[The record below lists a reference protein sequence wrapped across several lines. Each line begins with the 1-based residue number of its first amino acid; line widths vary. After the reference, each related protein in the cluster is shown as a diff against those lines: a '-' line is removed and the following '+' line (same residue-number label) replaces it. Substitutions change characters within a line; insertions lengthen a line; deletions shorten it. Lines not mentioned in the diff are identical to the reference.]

1 MNKNTHRV
9 DPYTIHFHSFR
20 FNRTRRGLCNHTQ
33 RVQLG
38 SLIPPTH
45 ASALKF
51 APTRT
56 HKQRKEHTQFKVRFE
71 PFHCCTEL
79 RWITRRKY
87 GDISFSSKSIRRK
100 SKLQKL
106 SPLPLF
112 FFPSSLL
119 LPHELL
125 DPPKPSPRSIAHSS
139 GCNGPIAAPLGGHVN
154 QTLRFKSY

>member
-87 GDISFSSKSIRRK
+87 GDISFSSKSIRK

-112 FFPSSLL
+112 FFFPSSLCSPMSSWTPQNRL
-119 LPHELL
+119 RA
-125 DPPKPSPRSIAHSS
+125 PSP
-139 GCNGPIAAPLGGHVN
+139 
-154 QTLRFKSY
+154 TLRAAMVQSPHHLVGM